1 MPLPIEWRLSPIR
14 FLARCSAIVDSHRA
28 DYAAHEAHGDEYDHF
43 WAAAEQTYAGFR
55 AYRARIRGRRIPI
68 MVMSALP

>member
-1 MPLPIEWRLSPIR
+1 M
-14 FLARCSAIVDSHRA
+14 DSHRA
-28 DYAAHEAHGDEYDHF
+28 DYAAHEAHEDEYDHF